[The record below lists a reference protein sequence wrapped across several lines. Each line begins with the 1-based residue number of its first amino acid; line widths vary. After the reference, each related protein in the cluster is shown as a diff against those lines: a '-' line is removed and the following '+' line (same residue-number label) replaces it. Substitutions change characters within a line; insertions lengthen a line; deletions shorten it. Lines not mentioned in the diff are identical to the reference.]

1 MTAPQTNFEPSDK
14 PDLYLVQNDAN
25 VTRAALSQEYSAVP
39 RTTPELSPEARAVER
54 PKMERLADDV
64 YNAMFSYGP
73 THDYVNT
80 VESKFPLSSSTKNKL
95 WDLLSN
101 TSAAELRSMSEI
113 FQQKYGRA
121 LDNSGPPKTLHEMLR
136 ARLSQ
141 DDMKN
146 FSLLVTRES
155 EVPVTERVDGAT
167 LRTEL
172 GKDLKIGEVNRGIQL
187 PDGRTMDL
195 FIPRNARSNMPLM
208 VVLNGARLAGDPD
221 PGADG
226 KNPGVMERETGLNM
240 VASDKGFAVAYV
252 YAKSPNNTGNTSW
265 NMIGDTNNPFKNG
278 SPTDNSYD
286 DVNYL
291 DNAIERAKALLKIDH
306 NRVGLTG
313 FSDGARAL
321 QQYAA
326 IRSDQISSVMIG
338 EGYSFSNDRK
348 FNTTTGPAAL
358 PENTNIAAMIVH
370 GTSDM
375 MVPYNQGREINGKM
389 QGQGLYIWAAR
400 NIQGLDMPGA
410 DYVTPWAQVNNW
422 RSSNQLS
429 TLHSVTS
436 TDRELTQRY
445 ADPSKRR
452 PPVEE
457 YVITNGNHA
466 WNSWQNQTGGLW
478 FLPYTSPNRSFDF
491 SGKSGQFLI
500 ENPKKK

>member
-1 MTAPQTNFEPSDK
+1 
-14 PDLYLVQNDAN
+14 
-25 VTRAALSQEYSAVP
+25 
-39 RTTPELSPEARAVER
+39 
-54 PKMERLADDV
+54 MERLADDV
-64 YNAMFSYGP
+64 YNSMFSYGP

-80 VESKFPLSSSTKNKL
+80 VESKFPLSSSTRNKL
-95 WDLLSN
+95 WDMLSN
-101 TSAAELRSMSEI
+101 TSASEIKSMSEI

-121 LDNSGPPKTLHEMLR
+121 LDNSGPPKTLQEIM
-136 ARLSQ
+136 ASRLSEA
-141 DDMKN
+141 DMKN
-146 FSLLVTRES
+146 FGRLLSRQE

-167 LRTEL
+167 LRSDL
-172 GKDLKIGEVNRGIQL
+172 GKDLKVGEVNRGIQL
-187 PDGRTMDL
+187 PDGRTMDI
-195 FIPRNARSNMPLM
+195 FIPRNARQPLPLM

-240 VASDKGFAVAYV
+240 VASDKGFAIAYV
-252 YAKSPNNTGNTSW
+252 YAKSPNNTGNTAW
-265 NMIGDTNNPFKNG
+265 NMIGDINNPFKNG

-291 DNAIERAKALLKIDH
+291 DNAINKAKSLLRID
-306 NRVGLTG
+306 NSRVGLTG

-326 IRSDQISSVMIG
+326 IRPDQVSSVMIG

-348 FNTTTGPAAL
+348 FDTSKGPEAL

-370 GTSDM
+370 GTNDM

-389 QGQGLYIWAAR
+389 QGQGWYIWAAR
-400 NIQGLDMPGA
+400 NLQGLNMPGA
-410 DYVTPWAQVNNW
+410 DYVTPWAQANNW
-422 RSSNQLS
+422 KAANSLS
-429 TLHSVTS
+429 TLHSVKF
-436 TDRELTQRY
+436 ENGEMIERY

-457 YVITNGNHA
+457 HVIVDGNHA
-466 WNSWQNQTGGLW
+466 WNSWQNQAGGLW

-491 SGKSGQFLI
+491 SNKFGQFLI

>member
-1 MTAPQTNFEPSDK
+1 MTAPQTNPEQNNQ
-14 PDLYLVQNDAN
+14 PDLYLVANDAN
-25 VTRAALSQEYSAVP
+25 VTRTALSQEYSAIP
-39 RTTPELSPEARAVER
+39 ATTPEMSPEARAVDR

-64 YNAMFSYGP
+64 YNTMFSYGP
-73 THDYVNT
+73 THDYVNS
-80 VESKFPLSSSTKNKL
+80 VENMFPLRDATKNKL

-101 TSAAELRSMSEI
+101 TSAGELRAMADI

-121 LDNSGPPKTLHEMLR
+121 LGNSGPPKSLHEMLR

-146 FSLLVTRES
+146 FSQLMTRES
-155 EVPVTERVDGAT
+155 EVPIKELVDGAT

-172 GKDLKIGEVNRGIQL
+172 GKDLKVGEVNRGIQL
-187 PDGRTMDL
+187 PDGRTMDI
-195 FIPRNARSNMPLM
+195 FIPRNARQPLPLM
-208 VVLNGARLAGDPD
+208 MVMNGARLAGDPD

-226 KNPGVMERETGLNM
+226 KNPGVMECETGLNM
-240 VASDKGFAVAYV
+240 VASDKGFAIAYV

-265 NMIGDTNNPFKNG
+265 NMIGDANNPFKNG

-291 DNAIERAKALLKIDH
+291 DGAIAKAKSLLRIDN

-326 IRSDQISSVMIG
+326 IRPDQVSSVMIG

-348 FNTTTGPAAL
+348 FNTSTGPAAL

-370 GTSDM
+370 GTNDM
-375 MVPYNQGREINGKM
+375 MVPYNQGRMINGKM
-389 QGQGLYIWAAR
+389 QGQGPYIWAAR
-400 NIQGLDMPGA
+400 NLQGVDMPGA

-422 RSSNQLS
+422 RISNRLS

-445 ADPSKRR
+445 ADPTKKA

-457 YVITNGNHA
+457 YLITNGNHA
-466 WNSWQNQTGGLW
+466 WNSWQNQAGGLW

-491 SGKSGQFLI
+491 SSKFGQFLI

>member
-1 MTAPQTNFEPSDK
+1 MAAPQTNHEQNDK
-14 PDLYLVQNDAN
+14 PDLYLVQDDAN
-25 VTRAALSQEYSAVP
+25 VARMALSTEYSALKPKTV
-39 RTTPELSPEARAVER
+39 EISPEARAVDR

-64 YNAMFSYGP
+64 YNSMFSYGP
-73 THDYVNT
+73 THDYVNS
-80 VESKFPLSSSTKNKL
+80 VENMFPLRSATKNKL

-101 TSAAELRSMSEI
+101 TSASEIRSMSEI

-146 FSLLVTRES
+146 FSHLMTRES
-155 EVPVTERVDGAT
+155 QVPAQELVDGAT

-172 GKDLKIGEVNRGIQL
+172 GKDLKVGEVNRGIQL
-187 PDGRTMDL
+187 PDGRTMDI
-195 FIPRNARSNMPLM
+195 FIPRNARQPLPLM
-208 VVLNGARLAGDPD
+208 VVLNGARIASDPD

-240 VASDKGFAVAYV
+240 VASDKGFAIAYV
-252 YAKSPNNTGNTSW
+252 YAKSPNNTGNTAW
-265 NMIGDTNNPFKNG
+265 NMIGDPQNPFKNG
-278 SPTDNSYD
+278 STTDNSYD

-291 DNAIERAKALLKIDH
+291 DNAINRAKSLLKIDN

-326 IRSDQISSVMIG
+326 IRADQVSSVMIG
-338 EGYSFSNDRK
+338 SGYSFSNDRK
-348 FNTTTGPAAL
+348 FNTSNGSEAL

-370 GTSDM
+370 GTNDL
-375 MVPYNQGREINGKM
+375 MVPYNQGREINGKV
-389 QGQGLYIWAAR
+389 QGQGLYTWASR
-400 NIQGLDMPGA
+400 NIQRLDMPGA

-422 RSSNQLS
+422 RNSNKLS
-429 TLHSVTS
+429 KLHSVIS
-436 TDRELTQRY
+436 TDKQFSQSF
-445 ADPSKRR
+445 ADPNKLR

-457 YVITNGNHA
+457 HLITNGNHA
-466 WNSWQNQTGGLW
+466 WHSWQNQAGGLW

-491 SGKSGQFLI
+491 SDKFGQFLI